1 METLPR
7 ACRVLRDH
15 TRGRLAGCDA
25 AAPPPAARDAAPGA
39 PRGPPG
45 MMAAPPPPPGVPPG
59 MQTPQGKMSHY
70 GMHPQASPGLED
82 DFQHLGMIADL
93 LDDSPGGGFF

>member
-1 METLPR
+1 
-7 ACRVLRDH
+7 
-15 TRGRLAGCDA
+15 
-25 AAPPPAARDAAPGA
+25 
-39 PRGPPG
+39 

-93 LDDSPGGGFF
+93 LDDSPGVVVFLSRRRGAHPTIARRATSEETRAVP